1 MSEHEIERD
10 DVVIEP
16 DRHELAEP
24 PRYDFAVTRRAFIGS
39 VGAGVVVLVVTR
51 RSAADGLLAGDAT
64 TSRALRDPIAAWLH
78 VAEDGA
84 VTVYTGKVEVGQDIR
99 TSLTQV
105 VADELDVAPAAVRLV
120 MGDTDL
126 TPFDAGTFGSRT
138 TPQMAPQLRRAAAA
152 ARDVIIA
159 RAAERWRVPA
169 ASLTLRA
176 GRVTG
181 AGHSAGIGELTAGE
195 KLVQEIPGVVAT
207 RQRAA
212 WTVAGTSIPR
222 VAARDMVTGAHRY
235 TADMRLPGMLTG
247 KVLRAPSFGAR
258 LSAVDISAAA
268 AMPGVTVVHD
278 GDFVG
283 VAGPDE
289 ATALRALAAI
299 RPTWQPTSQPSQHEL
314 FAHLKRTA
322 SDGAAAAS
330 GANQRGSIATGLAA
344 ADVRLEATYTT
355 AYIAHVP
362 LEPRAALAQWEN
374 GKVTVWTGTQRPFG
388 VRAELARAFHIED
401 TQVRVIV
408 PDTGSGYGGK
418 HTGEAAIEAAR
429 LARAANRPVRLVWT
443 REEEFTF
450 AYFRPAALIEVR
462 SGVKRD
468 GTLTAWEFHNYN
480 AGTAGIRMSY
490 DVAHQN
496 VVHQPSQT
504 PLRQGSYRALAAT
517 ANTFAR
523 EMHMHELALRTGI
536 DPLELRLRNLR
547 DERLRNVLSAAAER
561 FGWRAPN
568 GARSTSAR
576 NGATARGAGI
586 ACGTEKGSYVATC
599 AEVEVDRTSGR
610 LQVLRIVEAFECGA
624 IVSPDG
630 LRNQVEGSIIMGLGG
645 ALWEAIEFA
654 DGRILNPRL
663 SQYRVP
669 RFSDVP
675 PIDVV
680 LLDRR
685 DLPSAGA
692 GETPIITVAP
702 AIGAA
707 IEQATGVLLRSLPL
721 APSGVN
727 IKKSGRGNRAEES
740 GLRKAG

>member
-1 MSEHEIERD
+1 MSEPELSQPGTAREPRSASD
-10 DVVIEP
+10 DVMIEP

-24 PRYDFAVTRRAFIGS
+24 PRYEFPVTRRAFVGS
-39 VGAGVVVLVVTR
+39 VGAGVVVLVMAR
-51 RSAADGLLAGDAT
+51 RSAAQLLAGDVIT
-64 TSRALRDPIAAWLH
+64 RRTWRDPIAAWLH
-78 VAEDGA
+78 VAENGT

-105 VADELDVAPAAVRLV
+105 VADELGVGPETVRLV

-152 ARDVIIA
+152 ARSIIID
-159 RAAERWRVPA
+159 RAAQRWNVPA
-169 ASLTLRA
+169 ASLRLHAGQVSGA
-176 GRVTG
+176 GRT
-181 AGHSAGIGELTAGE
+181 AGIGELTAGE
-195 KLVQEIPGVVAT
+195 KLVQEIPADIT
-207 RQRAA
+207 TLPPNE
-212 WTVAGTSIPR
+212 WSIAGTSIPK
-222 VAARDMVTGAHRY
+222 VAGHDIVTGAHRY
-235 TADMRLPGMLTG
+235 TADMTLSGMLIG
-247 KVLRAPSFGAR
+247 KVLRPPSFGAQ
-258 LSAVDISAAA
+258 LGVVDVSTAA
-268 AMPGVTVVHD
+268 AMRGVTAVHD
-278 GDFVG
+278 GDFIG
-283 VAGPDE
+283 VAAPDE
-289 ATALRALAAI
+289 ATATRALAAI
-299 RPTWQPTSQPSQHEL
+299 RAAWQPVPQPSQQEL
-314 FAHLKRTA
+314 FEHLKRTA
-322 SDGAAAAS
+322 NGAAAT
-330 GANQRGSIATGLAA
+330 GQGTTQRGSIEAGLAA
-344 ADVRLEATYTT
+344 ADERLQATYTT

-362 LEPRAALAQWEN
+362 LEPRAALAQWES
-374 GKVTVWTGTQRPFG
+374 GKLTVWTGTQRPFG
-388 VRAELARAFHIED
+388 VRAELARALRIDE

-418 HTGEAAIEAAR
+418 HTGECAIEAAR
-429 LARAANRPVRLVWT
+429 LARAANRPVRLVWS

-490 DVAHQN
+490 DVAHQY
-496 VVHQPSQT
+496 VVHHPSQT

-523 EMHMHELALRTGI
+523 EMHLHELAVRTGI

-547 DERLRNVLSAAAER
+547 DERLRNVLTAAAER
-561 FGWRAPN
+561 FGWRHQPA
-568 GARSTSAR
+568 ARSAASRSAQSS
-576 NGATARGAGI
+576 RGVGI

-599 AEVEVDRTSGR
+599 AEVEVDRASGR

-624 IVSPDG
+624 IVTPDG

-645 ALWEAIEFA
+645 ALWESVEFSN
-654 DGRILNPRL
+654 GRILNPRL

-675 PIDVV
+675 PIEIV

-702 AIGAA
+702 ALAAA
-707 IEQATGVLLRSLPL
+707 IERATGVMLRSLPL
-721 APSGVN
+721 APHGV
-727 IKKSGRGNRAEES
+727 RT
-740 GLRKAG
+740 

>member
-1 MSEHEIERD
+1 MSEHEQRHD

-16 DRHELAEP
+16 DRHELAEA
-24 PRYDFAVTRRAFIGS
+24 PRYDFAVSRRAFIGTA
-39 VGAGVVVLVVTR
+39 GAGVVVLVVSR
-51 RSAADGLLAGDAT
+51 RGAADHLLAGDGAAR
-64 TSRALRDPIAAWLH
+64 RAVRDPIAAWLH
-78 VAEDGA
+78 VAEDGT

-99 TSLTQV
+99 TSLTQA
-105 VADELDVAPAAVRLV
+105 VADELVVAPEAVRLV

-152 ARDVIIA
+152 ARTIIIA
-159 RAAERWRVPA
+159 RAAQRWNVA
-169 ASLTLRA
+169 ASSLSLRN

-181 AGHSAGIGELTAGE
+181 AGRSAGIGELTAGE
-195 KLVQEIPGVVAT
+195 KLVQEIPDDVAL
-207 RQRAA
+207 REAA
-212 WTVAGTSIPR
+212 EWSVAGTSLPR
-222 VAARDMVTGAHRY
+222 ITARDIVTGAHRY
-235 TADMRLPGMLTG
+235 PSDMRLPGMLFG
-247 KVLRAPSFGAR
+247 KVLRPPSFGAR
-258 LSAVDISAAA
+258 LAAADLSAAA
-268 AMPGVTVVHD
+268 AMPGVTAVRD

-283 VAGPDE
+283 VAAPDE
-289 ATALRALAAI
+289 ATAARALAAI
-299 RPTWQPTSQPSQHEL
+299 RAEWHRTPQPSQHEL

-322 SDGAAAAS
+322 S
-330 GANQRGSIATGLAA
+330 ANARADQRGAIATGLAA
-344 ADVRLEATYTT
+344 ADQRLEAEYTT

-362 LEPRAALAQWEN
+362 LEPRAALAQWQD
-374 GKVTVWTGTQRPFG
+374 GSVTVWTGTQRPFG
-388 VRAELARAFHIED
+388 VRAELARAFHVDEAH
-401 TQVRVIV
+401 VRVIV

-418 HTGEAAIEAAR
+418 HSGETAIEAAR
-429 LARAANRPVRLVWT
+429 LARAAHRPVRLVWS

-462 SGVKRD
+462 SGAKRD

-490 DVAHQN
+490 DVAHQH
-496 VVHQPSQT
+496 VVHHPSET

-523 EMHMHELALRTGI
+523 EMHMHELAVRLGM
-536 DPLELRLRNLR
+536 DPLELRLHNLSN
-547 DERLRNVLSAAAER
+547 ERLRNVLVAAAER
-561 FGWRAPN
+561 FGWRDAQN
-568 GARSTSAR
+568 VRSRNGTGAR
-576 NGATARGAGI
+576 GIGI

-599 AEVEVDRTSGR
+599 AEVEVDRASGR

-630 LRNQVEGSIIMGLGG
+630 LRNQVEGAIVMGLGG
-645 ALWEAIEFA
+645 ALWEAVEFD

-685 DLPSAGA
+685 DLASAGA
-692 GETPIITVAP
+692 GETPIIAVAP
-702 AIGAA
+702 ALGAA
-707 IEQATGVLLRSLPL
+707 IQHATGVLLRSLPL
-721 APSGVN
+721 APY
-727 IKKSGRGNRAEES
+727 
-740 GLRKAG
+740 GLRLS